1 MKKIFLILITVLL
14 FVFNLATPTTVL
26 SQEGPPKDKKW
37 KGEGTVIEFQSMPTM
52 TIKKFLNGTV
62 PERTETIWGTL
73 KFPANA
79 PDKNV
84 PVVVIM
90 HGSGGISIWEE
101 HWINTFNSIGLATF
115 MVDSNWAR
123 KKCKKEFKKAIK
135 WCADVHRGMN
145 RIIDG
150 YGALELLSKHP
161 RIDPARIG
169 CLGISLGAR
178 GCLYL
183 NVKRFQKMWG
193 TPGLDYAASVPMY
206 PPCNATFKDDDE
218 ITDTPIRIHVGE
230 LDTYFP
236 VDSCINYIARLKA
249 TGKDV
254 DIKVYPDTH
263 HGFEGKIGGK
273 KTWKVRGYND
283 GRCYY
288 EENPSL
294 PVAEMAPDDVAILSQ
309 IGFKEWYA
317 SATEKEKKKIFKRVK
332 MRHKIGWRLPQVVY
346 DKSCTNKSTT
356 NEYNEASRDE
366 AKKLVR
372 EFFTATLI
380 K

>member
-1 MKKIFLILITVLL
+1 LLTLMAFQPLFRIKCFRIGEYGVDQNKKRR
-14 FVFNLATPTTVL
+14 
-26 SQEGPPKDKKW
+26 G
-37 KGEGTVIEFQSMPTM
+37 
-52 TIKKFLNGTV
+52 
-62 PERTETIWGTL
+62 
-73 KFPANA
+73 
-79 PDKNV
+79 
-84 PVVVIM
+84 
-90 HGSGGISIWEE
+90 
-101 HWINTFNSIGLATF
+101 
-115 MVDSNWAR
+115 
-123 KKCKKEFKKAIK
+123 KKCKKDSNLKKDIK
-135 WCADVHRGMN
+135 WCAAANRGMN
-145 RIIDG
+145 RVIDG

-161 RIDPARIG
+161 RIDPERIG
-169 CLGISLGAR
+169 CLGNSLGAR

-249 TGKDV
+249 KGKDV

-273 KTWKVRGYND
+273 KTFKTRGYND
-283 GRCYY
+283 GKCYY
-288 EENPSL
+288 EENSSL

-309 IGFKEWYA
+309 IGFNEWYA

-332 MRHKIGWRLPQVVY
+332 MRHKFGWRLPQIVY

-356 NEYNEASRDE
+356 NEYNQTSRDE
-366 AKKLVR
+366 AKKLVT
-372 EFFTATLI
+372 EFFNSTL
-380 K
+380 KQ